1 MRLYFFYLKWVRQQV
16 AFSASPFS
24 QNRYLYFFCAVV
36 LYLCHICIEENI
48 RKRGKRRI
56 KWIFLPLWC
65 HFFPPLVSV
74 KRSKPSTKTGR
85 KGLKCV
91 CPLVSCCSAWAFFPF
106 SIYSIGSFISKG
118 LQQPDLPWFSREHPP
133 PPVFNYLLSYCCTFS
148 PFSSWFDLAK
158 QTRAAL
164 TWQYILAEGIPSGWT
179 HPHLAQSP
187 QSCLCLPHR
196 AAGMWI
202 KARIRETTAA
212 PNGLAIYN
220 SF

>member
-1 MRLYFFYLKWVRQQV
+1 MDFFT
-16 AFSASPFS
+16 S
-24 QNRYLYFFCAVV
+24 
-36 LYLCHICIEENI
+36 
-48 RKRGKRRI
+48 
-56 KWIFLPLWC
+56 
-65 HFFPPLVSV
+65 LVSFLSPIGFRETIKTIYQDRK
-74 KRSKPSTKTGR
+74 KRFKMCLSSGF
-85 KGLKCV
+85 LLLC
-91 CPLVSCCSAWAFFPF
+91 LSLFPF

-164 TWQYILAEGIPSGWT
+164 TWQYILAEGIPPGWT